1 MADESSGLKII
12 PEPAADGD
20 TDDESPDRLPLVGS
34 TDASKPNI
42 SLRWLEQYEL
52 EDFSEFDI
60 VNAVEELAMTS
71 QIHSVMTDFLQ
82 QPSPPPSPPCNAVQ
96 TDDMAMEDLDTYT
109 SVPIM
114 LRLIFIGEA
123 PDEVKMNV
131 LHKFGQINVFSMNTC
146 SNMNTVDE
154 EPLSPRIP
162 LSMSTQLSRH
172 PFSVTEIDCRWSA
185 APEAII
191 DYLLEKSGSVDAK
204 KPPCL
209 DTCAIDMVVYF
220 LDAESSKG
228 ERSIKLLKHF
238 NTMHT
243 AVLPI
248 RETRHEIVDQEPS
261 DSCQDD
267 TLRKEGIRFLV
278 SQHDDT
284 WLEQDISQETTEIW
298 QMEDLAQADPPCM
311 QNLIM
316 TALATTTIAFTP
328 DQVTPELDFSPPP
341 PPPPR
346 TKHIHIVRSQGDT
359 DNAKALRS
367 FIMLLLTML
376 SIMTIWLGWG
386 EEDEARADR
395 LSPKWLNMSLDTNV
409 PYFQAKLNPM
419 WTTLD
424 PVDHTHYF
432 VVELYDHAGQRLP
445 SEIGQEEIVD
455 AVIRK
460 QTRVA
465 GDVIEEYE
473 VINVPHLERGIYG
486 VEVGS
491 PCYIDCVEEI
501 RVELWLSEYDV
512 QVDGS
517 PVTLSKETCTNG
529 RHGSAT
535 GTRATEPRVVLKQA
549 SRSSQPRSSINPDG
563 TGRGYILFTTKIKK
577 IVPKTNLFQSWFRAL
592 DSLLTSV
599 LDYFTKATLSSY
611 RFLPERGD
619 ATLRD

>member
-1 MADESSGLKII
+1 MVDESSGLKII

-20 TDDESPDRLPLVGS
+20 TDDESHDKLAGS
-34 TDASKPNI
+34 TDPSKPKI
-42 SLRWLEQYEL
+42 TLQWLEQYEL
-52 EDFSEFDI
+52 EDLNEFDI
-60 VNAVEELAMTS
+60 VNTVEQLAMAS

-96 TDDMAMEDLDTYT
+96 TDDITMEELDTYT
-109 SVPIM
+109 SVPII

-131 LHKFGQINVFSMNTC
+131 LHKLGDINTLSMNTC
-146 SNMNTVDE
+146 STMKTSE
-154 EPLSPRIP
+154 EESPRIP
-162 LSMSTQLSRH
+162 PSMSTQMSQH
-172 PFSVTEIDCRWSA
+172 PLSVTETDCRWSA

-191 DYLLEKSGSVDAK
+191 DYLLEKSGPLDAK

-209 DTCAIDMVVYF
+209 DTHAIDIIVYF
-220 LDAESSKG
+220 IDTEASKL

-238 NTMHT
+238 NSMHT

-248 RETRHEIVDQEPS
+248 LGTHLDAEPS
-261 DSCQDD
+261 ESCQAA
-267 TLRKEGIRFLV
+267 LQKEGIKFLV
-278 SQHDDT
+278 PKHDQT
-284 WLEQDISQETTEIW
+284 WSEQEINQAITEIW
-298 QMEDLAQADPPCM
+298 QMENLTQADPPCM

-316 TALATTTIAFTP
+316 TALTTTTTMAFTP
-328 DQVTPELDFSPPP
+328 DKVTPSLDFSPPP
-341 PPPPR
+341 KP
-346 TKHIHIVRSQGDT
+346 KHVHILRCQAET
-359 DNAKALRS
+359 DNIKALKS
-367 FIMLLLTML
+367 FMMLLLAL
-376 SIMTIWLGWG
+376 FSIMTIWLGWG
-386 EEDEARADR
+386 EDEENRPDR
-395 LSPKWLNMSLDTNV
+395 LSSKWLNMSLDTNV

-535 GTRATEPRVVLKQA
+535 GTRATEPRVVLKQP

-563 TGRGYILFTTKIKK
+563 TGRGHILFTTKIKK
-577 IVPKTNLFQSWFRAL
+577 IVPKTHLLQRWFRAL
-592 DSLLTSV
+592 DSFLTSV

-611 RFLPERGD
+611 RFLPQRGD

>member
-20 TDDESPDRLPLVGS
+20 IDDESHDTLAAGPKVP
-34 TDASKPNI
+34 SKPNI
-42 SLRWLEQYEL
+42 SLQWLKQYDL
-52 EDFSEFDI
+52 EDFNEFDI
-60 VNAVEELAMTS
+60 VNTVEDLAMAT
-71 QIHSVMTDFLQ
+71 QMHSVMTEFLQ

-96 TDDMAMEDLDTYT
+96 TDDTTMEELDTYT
-109 SVPIM
+109 SVPII

-131 LHKFGQINVFSMNTC
+131 VHMLADTSTFSMNTC
-146 SNMNTVDE
+146 SPMKTSE
-154 EPLSPRIP
+154 EESPRIP
-162 LSMSTQLSRH
+162 PSMSTQVSQH
-172 PFSVTEIDCRWSA
+172 PLSVTEIDCRWSA

-191 DYLLEKSGSVDAK
+191 DYLLEKSSPLDAK
-204 KPPCL
+204 QLLSL
-209 DTCAIDMVVYF
+209 DTCAIDLIVYF
-220 LDAESSKG
+220 IDTESSKL
-228 ERSIKLLKHF
+228 ERSLKLLKHF
-238 NTMHT
+238 NSMHT

-248 RETRHEIVDQEPS
+248 RGTDQEPS
-261 DSCQDD
+261 KNCQVAL
-267 TLRKEGIRFLV
+267 TGIKFLV
-278 SQHDDT
+278 AKQDQT
-284 WLEQDISQETTEIW
+284 WHEQEISQAATEIW
-298 QMEDLAQADPPCM
+298 QMENLTQADPPCM

-316 TALATTTIAFTP
+316 TALTTTTTIAFTP
-328 DQVTPELDFSPPP
+328 DEVTPSVEFLPPP
-341 PPPPR
+341 KP
-346 TKHIHIVRSQGDT
+346 KHVPIQRSSEET
-359 DNAKALRS
+359 DNSKALRS
-367 FIMLLLTML
+367 LVMLLLTMF

-386 EEDEARADR
+386 EEDESRPDK

-419 WTTLD
+419 WTSLD

-460 QTRVA
+460 QTRVG

-501 RVELWLSEYDV
+501 RVELWLSEYDI

-517 PVTLSKETCTNG
+517 PVTLSKETCPNG

-535 GTRATEPRVVLKQA
+535 GTRAATEPRVVLKQA

-563 TGRGYILFTTKIKK
+563 TGRGSILFTTRIKK
-577 IVPKTNLFQSWFRAL
+577 IVPKTHLFQTWFRAL

-599 LDYFTKATLSSY
+599 LDYFTKATLSTY
-611 RFLPERGD
+611 RFLPQRGD

>member
-20 TDDESPDRLPLVGS
+20 IDDESHDTLAAGPKVP
-34 TDASKPNI
+34 SKPNI
-42 SLRWLEQYEL
+42 SLQWLKQYDL
-52 EDFSEFDI
+52 EDFNEFDI
-60 VNAVEELAMTS
+60 VNTVEDLAMAT
-71 QIHSVMTDFLQ
+71 QMHSVMTEFLQ

-96 TDDMAMEDLDTYT
+96 TDDTTMEELDTYT
-109 SVPIM
+109 SVPII

-131 LHKFGQINVFSMNTC
+131 VHMLADTSTFSMNTC
-146 SNMNTVDE
+146 SPMKTSE
-154 EPLSPRIP
+154 EESPRIP
-162 LSMSTQLSRH
+162 PSMSTQVSQH
-172 PFSVTEIDCRWSA
+172 PLSVTEIDCRWSA

-191 DYLLEKSGSVDAK
+191 DYLLEKSSPLDAK
-204 KPPCL
+204 QLLSL
-209 DTCAIDMVVYF
+209 DTCAIDLIVYF
-220 LDAESSKG
+220 IDTESSKL
-228 ERSIKLLKHF
+228 ERSLKLLKHF
-238 NTMHT
+238 NSMHT

-248 RETRHEIVDQEPS
+248 RGTDQEPS
-261 DSCQDD
+261 KNCQVAL
-267 TLRKEGIRFLV
+267 TGIKFLV
-278 SQHDDT
+278 AKQDQT
-284 WLEQDISQETTEIW
+284 WHEQEISQAATEIW
-298 QMEDLAQADPPCM
+298 QMENLTQADPPCM

-316 TALATTTIAFTP
+316 TALTTTTIAFTP
-328 DQVTPELDFSPPP
+328 DEVTPSVEFLPP
-341 PPPPR
+341 
-346 TKHIHIVRSQGDT
+346 TKPKHVPIQRSSEET
-359 DNAKALRS
+359 DNSKALRS
-367 FIMLLLTML
+367 LVMLLLTMF

-386 EEDEARADR
+386 EEDESRPDK

-419 WTTLD
+419 WTSLD

-460 QTRVA
+460 QTRVG

-501 RVELWLSEYDV
+501 RVELWLSEYDI

-517 PVTLSKETCTNG
+517 PVTLSKETCPNG

-535 GTRATEPRVVLKQA
+535 GTRAATEPRVVLKQA

-563 TGRGYILFTTKIKK
+563 TGRGSILFTTRIKK
-577 IVPKTNLFQSWFRAL
+577 IVPKTHLFQTWFRAL

-599 LDYFTKATLSSY
+599 LDYFTKATLSTY
-611 RFLPERGD
+611 RFLPQRGD

>member
-1 MADESSGLKII
+1 MVYESSDLESI
-12 PEPAADGD
+12 PEPTAHGD
-20 TDDESPDRLPLVGS
+20 TDDDSPDRLPLVGT
-34 TDASKPNI
+34 TDTSKPNT
-42 SLRWLEQYEL
+42 SLRWLDQYEP

-96 TDDMAMEDLDTYT
+96 TDDITMEDLDTYT
-109 SVPIM
+109 SVPII
-114 LRLIFIGEA
+114 LRLIFIGDA
-123 PDEVKMNV
+123 PDEVKMDV
-131 LHKFGQINVFSMNTC
+131 LHKFGEINAFSMNTC
-146 SNMNTVDE
+146 SSMNDLDE
-154 EPLSPRIP
+154 ESSSSRISLSI
-162 LSMSTQLSRH
+162 STQLSRH
-172 PFSVTEIDCRWSA
+172 PLSVTEIDGRWSA

-191 DYLLEKSGSVDAK
+191 DYLLEKSGPVDAK

-209 DTCAIDMVVYF
+209 DTCTIDMIMYF
-220 LDAESSKG
+220 LDTESSKRD
-228 ERSIKLLKHF
+228 RSIKLLKHF

-248 RETRHEIVDQEPS
+248 RKPHQETVDKEPS

-267 TLRKEGIRFLV
+267 ALSKEGIRFLV
-278 SQHDDT
+278 SQHDGT
-284 WLEQDISQETTEIW
+284 WLEQDTSQETTEVW
-298 QMEDLAQADPPCM
+298 QIEDLTKADPLCM

-316 TALATTTIAFTP
+316 TAFATTTIAFTP
-328 DQVTPELDFSPPP
+328 DQVTPVLDFSPPP
-341 PPPPR
+341 AKANHVP
-346 TKHIHIVRSQGDT
+346 IVRSQVDT
-359 DNAKALRS
+359 ENAKALRS
-367 FIMLLLTML
+367 FIMLLLTVL

-491 PCYIDCVEEI
+491 PCYNDCVEEI

-517 PVTLSKETCTNG
+517 PVTLSKETCTND

-563 TGRGYILFTTKIKK
+563 TGRGSILFTTKIKK
-577 IVPKTNLFQSWFRAL
+577 IVPKTHLFQSWLRAL

-611 RFLPERGD
+611 RFLPQRGD

>member
-1 MADESSGLKII
+1 MADESSHLKII

-20 TDDESPDRLPLVGS
+20 TDDESLDRLPLTGS
-34 TDASKPNI
+34 TDPSKPNV
-42 SLRWLEQYEL
+42 SLRWLEQYDL

-71 QIHSVMTDFLQ
+71 QINSVMTEFLQ

-96 TDDMAMEDLDTYT
+96 TDDKTMEDLDTYT
-109 SVPIM
+109 SVPII

-131 LHKFGQINVFSMNTC
+131 LHKLGEINTFSMNTC
-146 SNMNTVDE
+146 SHMKPVDE
-154 EPLSPRIP
+154 EPSSPRIP
-162 LSMSTQLSRH
+162 PSMSTQISQH
-172 PFSVTEIDCRWSA
+172 PLSVTEIDCRWSA

-191 DYLLEKSGSVDAK
+191 DYLLEKSGPLDAE
-204 KPPCL
+204 KPSYL
-209 DTCAIDMVVYF
+209 ETCAIDIIVYF
-220 LDAESSKG
+220 IDTESSKR

-238 NTMHT
+238 NSMHT

-248 RETRHEIVDQEPS
+248 RRTQPETDLEPS
-261 DSCQDD
+261 ESCQDA
-267 TLRKEGIRFLV
+267 LRNEGIRFLV
-278 SQHDDT
+278 PKHDQT
-284 WLEQDISQETTEIW
+284 WLEEEIGQATTEIW
-298 QMEDLAQADPPCM
+298 QMKNLAQADPPCM

-316 TALATTTIAFTP
+316 MALTTSTTIAFTP
-328 DQVTPELDFSPPP
+328 DEVTPSLDSSPPP
-341 PPPPR
+341 K
-346 TKHIHIVRSQGDT
+346 TNHVHILRSRVDT
-359 DNAKALRS
+359 DNSKALKS
-367 FIMLLLTML
+367 FVMLLLTMF
-376 SIMTIWLGWG
+376 SIMAIWLGWG
-386 EEDEARADR
+386 EENDSRPDK

-517 PVTLSKETCTNG
+517 PVTLSKEMCTNG

-563 TGRGYILFTTKIKK
+563 TGRGHILFTTRIKK
-577 IVPKTNLFQSWFRAL
+577 IVPKAHLFQTWFRAL
-592 DSLLTSV
+592 DSFLTSV

-611 RFLPERGD
+611 RFLPQRGD